1 MRSERAAQF
10 VRYVLWQ
17 APGWLVVAVALAWIA
32 MAFGLPTWV
41 VILAAMGNVAKD
53 LLLFTALRTT
63 LRPPESPWHVGAV
76 GEALEPLAPSG
87 LIRVKGELWAARTLG
102 PTVPKGSPVVVR
114 GGRAHAH
121 RHTTTVTGR
130 MQRMPVLASS
140 NVFIVRSSRG
150 W

>member
-32 MAFGLPTWV
+32 IAFGLPTWV
-41 VILAAMGNVAKD
+41 VILAAVGNVAKD
-53 LLLFTALRTT
+53 LLLFTALRAT

-114 GGRAHAH
+114 AAEGL
-121 RHTTTVTGR
+121 TLIVTPR
-130 MQRMPVLASS
+130 P
-140 NVFIVRSSRG
+140 
-150 W
+150 